1 MINNDKI
8 KIFFDSIA
16 SNWVNDNDI
25 NKIKSLLDIININKG
40 DDVLDL
46 GCGKG
51 IITPLIYEYTQK
63 QVDAMD
69 ISNEMIKEAKKINN
83 KNCYNFI
90 CADFYNYDFNKKYDK
105 VIIFDAYPHFLDKKL
120 FKEKVLSILKDNGIL
135 AIVHDLSR
143 KELNKY
149 HDDHATMI
157 SIPLNEI
164 NLEYKK
170 YADEFIS
177 LKMID
182 DASKYLLLLQKI
194 I

>member
-182 DASKYLLLLQKI
+182 DDSKYLLLLQKI